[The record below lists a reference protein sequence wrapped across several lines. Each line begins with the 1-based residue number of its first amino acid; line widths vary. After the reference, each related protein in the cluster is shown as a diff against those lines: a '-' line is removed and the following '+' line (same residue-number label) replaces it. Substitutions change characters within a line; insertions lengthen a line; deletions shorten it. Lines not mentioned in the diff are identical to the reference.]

1 MDIDTKFK
9 EESLKQLIEINK
21 NLKIVT
27 NILLV
32 WFIFFLISL
41 FLTILSVVSLV
52 NL

>member
-1 MDIDTKFK
+1 MDIDTKFN